1 MDSSYYLIDNIEIN
15 SMLKDIDLTLQSLNY
30 PRKEIKNVLPILI
43 KDIEKNENLTQ
54 EKKKISFENF
64 LKLAMN
70 NLDNNTNNSN

>member
-15 SMLKDIDLTLQSLNY
+15 SMLKDIDLTFQSLNY

-43 KDIEKNENLTQ
+43 KDIEKNEILTQ